1 MSTERYTGSWTYR
14 LLTHVSCCGLR
25 LQVELVMLPANVFQ
39 TVSFLL
45 YSLRVP
51 SPDDSVDVVVMNPPF
66 GTRSKGADMLFL
78 AAGLKVSRSWVPG
91 ALEFSPGECRSLCV
105 WHITYLYDMAVYKFD
120 HMLLF

>member
-14 LLTHVSCCGLR
+14 MLTHVSCCAFR
-25 LQVELVMLPANVFQ
+25 LQVELVMMPANVFQ
-39 TVSFLL
+39 TVSLRL
-45 YSLRVP
+45 YSLCVR